1 MTNAANSFAS
11 GWSFSP
17 EQAKDACAVASPRTL
32 SRVLDVQSRRRLL
45 RSLWSHQRF
54 RPPREMRLMP
64 QGSMVL
70 ARDDW
75 QLAVAGFQGAIP
87 DDMGLVLCALS
98 ATLSGLEHVWG
109 KFR

>member
-1 MTNAANSFAS
+1 
-11 GWSFSP
+11 
-17 EQAKDACAVASPRTL
+17 
-32 SRVLDVQSRRRLL
+32 
-45 RSLWSHQRF
+45 
-54 RPPREMRLMP
+54 
-64 QGSMVL
+64 MVL

-98 ATLSGLEHVWG
+98 ATLSGLVHVWG